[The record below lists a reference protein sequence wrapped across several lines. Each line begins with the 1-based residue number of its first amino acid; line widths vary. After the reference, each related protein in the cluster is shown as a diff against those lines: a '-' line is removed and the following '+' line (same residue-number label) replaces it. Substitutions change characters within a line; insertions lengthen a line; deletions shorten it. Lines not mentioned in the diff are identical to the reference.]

1 MSGIKVGGLFFPKA
15 KHERNLL
22 VAVKLLFKFLFLMV
36 YGLYAKLKYFC
47 CAGFFYL
54 FNLSTLGKFY
64 FEVVS
69 AFKQCCQIPGLV
81 QLIKNI
87 VLNLICEKGYAT
99 SIIFEKNSTKSESVR
114 TPK

>member
-1 MSGIKVGGLFFPKA
+1 MCFFK
-15 KHERNLL
+15 
-22 VAVKLLFKFLFLMV
+22 
-36 YGLYAKLKYFC
+36 
-47 CAGFFYL
+47 L

-64 FEVVS
+64 FEMAS

-87 VLNLICEKGYAT
+87 VLNLIREKGYAA
-99 SIIFEKNSTKSESVR
+99 SIIFGKNATKSESVR